1 MKSNLVIYDAD
12 PDGFGSAYAAW
23 HALGTEDTHYMETLH
38 GSDLPDDAF
47 GYENVYILDLSFPL
61 EDYDS
66 LLSAGSKVTV
76 IDHHPSAKRDIE
88 SRRLNPAPFDTTT
101 AACEQAWRFFNPY
114 EDVPSLLLYV
124 GDRDTWKF
132 ELPYS
137 DAINAYIYTLP
148 QTFNSWQQGNLDITY
163 SCNTVLQ
170 IGRALVAYRDK
181 LVLEMAEDATVVDWQ
196 GFYNVPFVGAP
207 VLWSEVGH
215 LLLDNWP
222 DAPFTVTFKD
232 YTAEGYRKYSLRS
245 EDHRLDVGLLAKQYG
260 GGGHHNAAGF
270 KRPLDDIW
278 KEGYANLD

>member
-1 MKSNLVIYDAD
+1 LVIYDAD

-23 HALGTEDTHYMETLH
+23 HALGLKNTDYIEVLH
-38 GSDLPDDAF
+38 GSDPPKEAF
-47 GYENVYILDLSFPL
+47 KGYDSVYILDLSFPEDDLL
-61 EDYDS
+61 EIMR
-66 LLSAGSKVTV
+66 LSHLTV
-76 IDHHPSAKRDIE
+76 IDHHPSAKRVIE
-88 SRRLNPAPFDTTT
+88 SLLLNPVPFDTTT

-114 EDVPSLLLYV
+114 QDVPSLLLYV

-132 ELPYS
+132 EMPYS

-148 QTFNSWQQGNLDITY
+148 KTFNSWQQGNLDITY
-163 SCNTVLQ
+163 SWNTVLQ

-196 GFYNVPFVGAP
+196 GFYDVPFVGAP

-245 EDHRLDVGLLAKQYG
+245 EDHRLDVGHLAKQYG

-278 KEGYANLD
+278 REGYESLD